1 MKNKYRIIK
10 IEKISGA
17 GKIDIKYEIQRK
29 TLFGYKRYLM
39 PILSHHYSSYSG
51 SITELVDKH
60 IRFESL
66 TLAKKILNHLQNPCV
81 ELYKGYKITKIL
93 YDDFQ
98 SFKYYITLKRT
109 ALDFILDHADIE
121 FSNNLNDLK
130 EIIDSKIIKTK
141 ITTITIL

>member
-10 IEKISGA
+10 IETISDA
-17 GKIDIKYEIQRK
+17 GKIDTKYEIQRK
-29 TLFGYKRYLM
+29 SLFGYKRYLI
-39 PILSHHYSSYSG
+39 PVLRCSYSQYSG
-51 SITELVDKH
+51 SSTELVDKT

-66 TLAKKILNHLQNPCV
+66 TLTKKILNHLQNPYV

-98 SFKYYITLKRT
+98 SFRYYITLKQSV
-109 ALDFILDHADIE
+109 LDFIMDHVDIE
-121 FSNNLNDLK
+121 FSKNLNDLK